1 MKAGSVGAQWA
12 ACRLPGGLPGGG
24 IYSPVGAAPAQRRH
38 GGSVEGVQL
47 GEPWSLAVT
56 KCRPNCV
63 RIGGVYARVCACAV
77 PEDQESAG
85 TGRDSDSCGEKRC
98 VS

>member
-1 MKAGSVGAQWA
+1 MLSGLPAGSLVDFQAEA
-12 ACRLPGGLPGGG
+12 FIHLSEHLLPRDGM
-24 IYSPVGAAPAQRRH
+24 AAPWKASSWVSH
-38 GGSVEGVQL
+38 GHSR
-47 GEPWSLAVT
+47 SLSAGQTVSAL
-56 KCRPNCV
+56 
-63 RIGGVYARVCACAV
+63 GGVYARVCACAV